1 MIQDNQGL
9 SGRND
14 GKQGLSDVSQGI
26 PVSPEV
32 GQSNLGLPAVKGVD
46 QSDTMVSVGE
56 DKISVQAGVI
66 PREGMGLDKHRKRFD
81 WQKKRR
87 FLRIAK
93 TYWPNVTLCC
103 AMAGIHPSSYYLH
116 LKQDPIFYAKV
127 KQIDQGTTDRIEGVM
142 ASEAINPKSFL
153 DRMAYLR
160 AHRPELYNPAKIVK
174 IEGYKMSQSERGERL
189 AGLEGAID
197 AQIVSAYQTR
207 KERLQSQREKRAE
220 IQSGES
226 EREGGVGGKV

>member
-1 MIQDNQGL
+1 MIPGDKGLSVVNQELTGVNQVNQGL
-9 SGRND
+9 PVLPNVYQD
-14 GKQGLSDVSQGI
+14 KQVL
-26 PVSPEV
+26 PVS
-32 GQSNLGLPAVKGVD
+32 
-46 QSDTMVSVGE
+46 SDTH
-56 DKISVQAGVI
+56 KIIGDQVVI
-66 PREGMGLDKHRKRFD
+66 PGEGTGLDKRKKRFD
-81 WQKKRR
+81 WQRKRR

-160 AHRPELYNPAKIVK
+160 AHRPELYNPAKVVK
-174 IEGYKMSQSERGERL
+174 IEGYKMTQSERGERL

-207 KERLQSQREKRAE
+207 KERLQAQREKR
-220 IQSGES
+220 GELPP
-226 EREGGVGGKV
+226 GDTGVRGE

>member
-1 MIQDNQGL
+1 MIPGDKGLSVVNQELTGVNQVNQGL
-9 SGRND
+9 PVLPNVYQD
-14 GKQGLSDVSQGI
+14 KQVL
-26 PVSPEV
+26 PVS
-32 GQSNLGLPAVKGVD
+32 
-46 QSDTMVSVGE
+46 SDTH
-56 DKISVQAGVI
+56 KIIGDQVVI
-66 PREGMGLDKHRKRFD
+66 PGEGTGLDKRKKRFD
-81 WQKKRR
+81 WQRKRR

-160 AHRPELYNPAKIVK
+160 AHRPELYNPAKVVK
-174 IEGYKMSQSERGERL
+174 IEGYKMTQSERGERL

-207 KERLQSQREKRAE
+207 KERLQAQREKRGE
-220 IQSGES
+220 LPSGET
-226 EREGGVGGKV
+226 GVRGE